1 MSEPTLNHRF
11 QKSVTVIGGVGQ
23 SGKTTF
29 GNRFL
34 VNGAFQFRFVFDP
47 ENEAAQRF
55 GLAPTRT
62 AYDLHAHLVRG
73 WVLFDP
79 EALFGSDYERAF
91 DFFCEWVYA
100 KSAQL
105 SGAKAFMVD
114 EVWKLCPNRTIPFDL
129 SNIVRTG
136 RKRGMA
142 SVFLTQTPNELP
154 GVILNEVTEFVT
166 FRLQS
171 EAALNLVE
179 KRGFQR
185 EEVAALPNLRFVS
198 RSDLGGE
205 ARGELQ
211 FPARKTGRPARRA

>member
-1 MSEPTLNHRF
+1 MALDHKFR
-11 QKSVTVIGGVGQ
+11 KSVTVIGGVGQ

-34 VNGAFQFRFVFDP
+34 VNGDFDFRFIFDP
-47 ENEAAQRF
+47 ENEAAEKF
-55 GLAPTRT
+55 NLAPTRT
-62 AYDLHAHLVRG
+62 EYDLLTHLLRG
-73 WVLFDP
+73 WILFDP
-79 EALFGSDYERAF
+79 EHLFGSDYERAF

-100 KSAQL
+100 KCEQL
-105 SGAKAFMVD
+105 PGAKAFMVD

-154 GVILNEVTEFVT
+154 GVILNEVTEFVS

-171 EAALNLVE
+171 KAALDLCE
-179 KRGFQR
+179 SRGFGR
-185 EEVAALPNLRFVS
+185 EELTTLPDCHYVS

-205 ARGELQ
+205 ARGKLW
-211 FPARKTGRPARRA
+211 FP

>member
-1 MSEPTLNHRF
+1 MAMDHRF

-34 VNGAFQFRFVFDP
+34 VNGEFQLRFIFDP
-47 ENEAAQRF
+47 ENEAAERL

-62 AYDLHAHLVRG
+62 EFDLLAHLLRG
-73 WVLFDP
+73 WILFDP
-79 EALFGSDYERAF
+79 EYLFGCDYERAF
-91 DFFCEWVYA
+91 DFFCEWVFA
-100 KSAQL
+100 KCEQL
-105 SGAKAFMVD
+105 PGAKAFMVD
-114 EVWKLCPNRTIPFDL
+114 EVWKLCPNRTIPYDL

-154 GVILNEVTEFVT
+154 GVILNEVTEFVA

-171 EAALNLVE
+171 EAALTLAE
-179 KRGFQR
+179 KRGFNRQ
-185 EEVAALPNLRFVS
+185 EIATLPNLHFVS

-205 ARGELQ
+205 ARGVLR
-211 FPARKTGRPARRA
+211 FAKSKA